1 MRNKMVSEN
10 NDRRMVEEN
19 ESPQFGKMVFLII
32 IALALTS
39 FPPLSILA
47 PAPIAF
53 GLLLFGRRRGLV
65 MAGAYVV
72 ALSFLSYYYPKI
84 FPLLGPIAFAMALVG
99 YLLAEVVLRKIPP
112 RKGMVYSGLALF
124 LGMGLIVGL
133 ATMATDF
140 SIEKLIEVKVVEVI
154 EEFKASNKLDGLKA
168 QSGEE
173 ARALLDVINNPK
185 TLVKKIVTWLP
196 AGVFV
201 STIFAVWACLYVIL
215 RNSLLWRGKV
225 SYPFGLRDLLNFK
238 VPDYFVWPL
247 IGALAL
253 TLGGDYL
260 LGETGVIVGTNLLY
274 ILGIFYF
281 FQGFGVLVDFM
292 DHLKIYGFFRTLL
305 MAFIFFMAW
314 KVLVIVGVFDLWV
327 NFRKF
332 LKKKES
338 K

>member
-1 MRNKMVSEN
+1 MVSES
-10 NDRRMVEEN
+10 NDRRVAEEN
-19 ESPQFGKMVFLII
+19 EKPQYGKMVFLTI

-53 GLLLFGRRRGLV
+53 GLLLFGRRKGLV
-65 MAGAYVV
+65 LAAAYVV
-72 ALSFLSYYYPKI
+72 GLSFLSHYYPKM
-84 FPLLGPIAFAMALVG
+84 FPLLGPMAFALALVG
-99 YLLAEVVLRKIPP
+99 YLLAEVILRKVPP
-112 RKGMVYSGLALF
+112 KKGMVLTGLSVF
-124 LGMGLIVGL
+124 LGIGLIVGL
-133 ATMATDF
+133 YTVATDF
-140 SIEKLIEVKVVEVI
+140 SVEKFIEGRVVEVV
-154 EEFKASNKLDGLKA
+154 EEFKVSNKLEGLKA
-168 QSGEE
+168 QGGEE
-173 ARALLDVINNPK
+173 ARALLDIVNNPK
-185 TLVKKIVTWLP
+185 SLVKNIVAYIP

-215 RNSLLWRGKV
+215 RNSLIWRGKA
-225 SYPFGLRDLLNFK
+225 SYPFGLRDLLNFR

-305 MAFIFFMAW
+305 LAFTFFMAW
-314 KVLVIVGVFDLWV
+314 RVLVIIGVFDLWV

-332 LKKKES
+332 IKKKES